1 VAALIILDMG
11 LATFFSVL
19 FIFIGERGHKEV
31 FGRDGGVLKVK
42 YLGFWAYFRL
52 LGLEC
57 FLQVKEEN
65 LCFRSKLLVKRRW
78 NLRNRLG
85 LCMSRERRHEIA

>member
-1 VAALIILDMG
+1 MRKLLTIAWLLFILDMG

-19 FIFIGERGHKEV
+19 FVFIDERGLKEV

-52 LGLEC
+52 LGLE
-57 FLQVKEEN
+57 
-65 LCFRSKLLVKRRW
+65 
-78 NLRNRLG
+78 RLSVSHW
-85 LCMSRERRHEIA
+85 L